1 MERKKMS
8 PEEPS
13 IQEQEGSKPRIERDD
28 ERGALGQ
35 LSGRDGE
42 EDEYTG
48 PDPEQADD
56 PPVPEEDQGV

>member
-13 IQEQEGSKPRIERDD
+13 IQEQEGSKPRIERGD
-28 ERGALGQ
+28 ERSALGPV
-35 LSGRDGE
+35 SGRDGE
-42 EDEYTG
+42 EEYTG